1 LQRGKPKS
9 MNKNKTIKIDIEA
22 VLKSKAPNTY
32 LPKFIINIFRRIVH
46 EKDFNQLFK
55 DNAGIK
61 NLDFIEKSLQM
72 FDITTSVYGKENLP
86 PAGGKY
92 IFVSNHPLGG
102 LDGLTIG
109 LMIGREYDGK
119 VKLFTNDLLMFVE
132 PLSEL
137 FIPVNKVGNQ
147 AKMYAETLQNF
158 FDSDNHLIT
167 FPAGICS
174 RKVKGKIVDLDW
186 KKNFISKAIQHKRD
200 IVPIYF
206 EGRNSSFFYNLANI
220 RKMLGI
226 KLNIEMFFL
235 ADEMFKQKGKN
246 FTIKI
251 GKPIPWQTF
260 NKSKSQTY
268 WAQWVKEIVYKI
280 GLT

>member
-1 LQRGKPKS
+1 MSQKEI
-9 MNKNKTIKIDIEA
+9 IKIDVEKI
-22 VLKSKAPNTY
+22 LKSKAPKTKV
-32 LPKFIINIFRRIVH
+32 PKFIINILRRIVH
-46 EKDFNQLFK
+46 EKEFNQLFE

-72 FDITTSVYGKENLP
+72 FDITTSIYGKENLP
-86 PAGGKY
+86 PAGNKY
-92 IFVSNHPLGG
+92 IFASNHPLGG

-109 LMIGREYDGK
+109 LLIGREYAGK
-119 VKLFTNDLLMFVE
+119 VKLFTNDLLMYVE
-132 PLSEL
+132 PLNEL

-147 AKMYAETLQNF
+147 AKTHAETLQNF
-158 FDSDNHLIT
+158 FDSDDHLIT
-167 FPAGICS
+167 FPAGMCS
-174 RKVKGKIVDLDW
+174 RKTKGKIVDMEW

-226 KLNIEMFFL
+226 KLNIEMLFL
-235 ADEMFKQKGKN
+235 ADEMFKQAGKN

-251 GKPIPWQTF
+251 GKPIPWETF
-260 NKSKSQTY
+260 NKSKSQTQ